1 MGRYKKGVKLVRSDL
16 WEKVGGTDF
25 IVKKLLNADI
35 LNRNTAKSS
44 DLWSQLAIDLFTDD
58 TPRNRAWIWEN
69 WRINRQG
76 IRERVHL
83 AAEGV
88 GRGHHHTGR
97 EVEPE
102 VQGKRIKSQY

>member
-1 MGRYKKGVKLVRSDL
+1 MGEL
-16 WEKVGGTDF
+16 
-25 IVKKLLNADI
+25 
-35 LNRNTAKSS
+35 
-44 DLWSQLAIDLFTDD
+44 
-58 TPRNRAWIWEN
+58 EN
-69 WRINRQG
+69 KPTRHK
-76 IRERVHL
+76 ERVRL